1 MAEVLKQH
9 LNTAVVTVPHE
20 YPVLVLATVASWT
33 RQTQVNGHRCNMH
46 ASTSEPRLRTLTAHG
61 VLLTGEF
68 SNKQLL
74 PLQQRAEHFAART
87 DGADN
92 ILLLFCLHT
101 DRRNT
106 NTHTLTKWKTCLAV
120 ILLAQLNGTDPVKC
134 ERFRVQIYTWRHS
147 RMSKTSLA
155 CFLLSR
161 ICWALLLRSTLALF
175 ARFSVLFPELTLRF
189 LAGAMFTG

>member
-1 MAEVLKQH
+1 MHPPHSQGCVHSPLMASSSLGSFPTNSSFLSSNVQNSLLH
-9 LNTAVVTVPHE
+9 APTALITSFSCS
-20 YPVLVLATVASWT
+20 ACT
-33 RQTQVNGHRCNMH
+33 QTGGTQ
-46 ASTSEPRLRTLTAHG
+46 
-61 VLLTGEF
+61 
-68 SNKQLL
+68 
-74 PLQQRAEHFAART
+74 
-87 DGADN
+87 
-92 ILLLFCLHT
+92 
-101 DRRNT
+101 T
-106 NTHTLTKWKTCLAV
+106 NTFTKWKTCLAV

-134 ERFRVQIYTWRHS
+134 EPLRVQIYTWRHS